1 MSIGE
6 GPDVGRTCP
15 LWAYHLVGWPWSM
28 QDRRQLPGGS
38 KQAHKDPWSLCS
50 WMWLS
55 CDLLPEFLPWFPLS
69 HKPSPGIVNQM
80 PSPHIAFFFFLWCL
94 WIHRLCVCFCRAGA
108 LKDQARVFQP
118 LSLEWATCG
127 NQALVLWES
136 IPALCNRYD
145 LVWYFVFIF
154 ATAIKY

>member
-15 LWAYHLVGWPWSM
+15 LWAYHLVGWPCSM
-28 QDRRQLPGGS
+28 QDWRQLPGGS
-38 KQAHKDPWSLCS
+38 KQSYKDPWSLCHVTCY
-50 WMWLS
+50 LS
-55 CDLLPEFLPWFPLS
+55 SCLGFLSAINCHLELWIKCPSHILL
-69 HKPSPGIVNQM
+69 
-80 PSPHIAFFFFLWCL
+80 FFFFFWCL
-94 WIHRLCVCFCRAGA
+94 WIHCLCVCFCRAGA

>member
-28 QDRRQLPGGS
+28 QDWRQLPGGS

-69 HKPSPGIVNQM
+69 HKLSPGIVNQM
-80 PSPHIAFFFFLWCL
+80 PSPHIAFFFFFVMSMDTSS
-94 WIHRLCVCFCRAGA
+94 LCVFLPDWCSKRPSKGVSAPEP
-108 LKDQARVFQP
+108 RVGIKPWSSEKAFQP
-118 LSLEWATCG
+118 CVIDMIYSGILFLFLL
-127 NQALVLWES
+127 QL
-136 IPALCNRYD
+136 
-145 LVWYFVFIF
+145 
-154 ATAIKY
+154 